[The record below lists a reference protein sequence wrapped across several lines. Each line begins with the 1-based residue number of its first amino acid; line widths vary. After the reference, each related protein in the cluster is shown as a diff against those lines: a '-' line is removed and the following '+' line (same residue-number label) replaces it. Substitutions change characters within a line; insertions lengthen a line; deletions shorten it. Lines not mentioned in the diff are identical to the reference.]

1 MAISTAS
8 LGKASLGLSVAGM
21 LSGAVGS
28 FYSARSTKN
37 QLKYEAAIADINA
50 RLSEKA
56 AQQELQRGQFEVGQI
71 TRRAGQIKGS
81 QRASMAANGIDLGV
95 GSAAELQASTD
106 LMKEIDR
113 NQAEVNAISS
123 AWGYRTQG
131 TNYQNQ
137 ATMSRASASSINP
150 GASAAT
156 SLLGSS
162 GNVASQWYSL
172 SKAGV
177 L

>member
-37 QLKYEAAIADINA
+37 QLKHEAAIADINA

-137 ATMSRASASSINP
+137 ATLSRASASSINP

-156 SLLGSS
+156 SLLGSA

-172 SKAGV
+172 SKAGNI
-177 L
+177 

>member
-1 MAISTAS
+1 MADLSKT
-8 LGKASLGLSVAGM
+8 LGNASLGLGILGAF
-21 LSGAVGS
+21 SGAVGA

-37 QLKYEAAIADINA
+37 QLKFEAEIADINA

-106 LMKEIDR
+106 LLKEQDMRQI
-113 NQAEVNAISS
+113 EVNAIAG

-131 TNYQNQ
+131 TNYRNE
-137 ATMSRASASSINP
+137 ASMGRASAGSINA
-150 GASAAT
+150 GLAAGT
-156 SLLGSS
+156 SLLGSAGS
-162 GNVASQWYSL
+162 VASMWYQME
-172 SKAGV
+172 KV
-177 L
+177 R

>member
-8 LGKASLGLSVAGM
+8 LGKASLGLGIAGM

-28 FYSARSTKN
+28 FYSAKSTKN

-50 RLSEKA
+50 SLSEKA

-71 TRRAGQIKGS
+71 TRRAGQVKGS

-106 LMKEIDR
+106 LMKEQDAR
-113 NQAEVNAISS
+113 QAEINAIAG

-131 TNYQNQ
+131 ANYKSD
-137 ATMSRASASSINP
+137 ALMSRASSSSINP
-150 GASAAT
+150 GVSAGT
-156 SLLGSS
+156 SLLGSAGS
-162 GNVASQWYSL
+162 VASQWYSM
-172 SKAGV
+172 SKV
-177 L
+177 S

>member
-1 MAISTAS
+1 MANISP
-8 LGKASLGLSVAGM
+8 LGKASLGLNITGM

-37 QLKYEAAIADINA
+37 QLKYEAAISDINA

-81 QRASMAANGIDLGV
+81 QRASMAANGVDLGV

-106 LMKEIDR
+106 LLKEQDVRQI
-113 NQAEVNAISS
+113 EVNAIAG

-131 TNYQNQ
+131 TNYRNE
-137 ATMSRASASSINP
+137 ARVSRASASSISP
-150 GASAAT
+150 GLSAGT
-156 SLLGSS
+156 SLLGSAGS
-162 GNVASQWYSL
+162 VASQWYQIG
-172 SKAGV
+172 KAS
-177 L
+177 